1 MSDNQH
7 YIVFD
12 GEPEVITDPI
22 DFDSGSYPETPAPD
36 NGNGNDSDTG
46 GNGSESDGNGSSN
59 NGHYGTNGNSNEQ
72 EYLKVPM
79 PTEQQ
84 LRDFYNA
91 NKPLVWSTGAFILL
105 VVLLK

>member
-22 DFDSGSYPETPAPD
+22 DFDSGSNTETPVPD
-36 NGNGNDSDTG
+36 NGNGSETG
-46 GNGSESDGNGSSN
+46 GNDSGENGSN
-59 NGHYGTNGNSNEQ
+59 YNGHYGTNGNSDEQ